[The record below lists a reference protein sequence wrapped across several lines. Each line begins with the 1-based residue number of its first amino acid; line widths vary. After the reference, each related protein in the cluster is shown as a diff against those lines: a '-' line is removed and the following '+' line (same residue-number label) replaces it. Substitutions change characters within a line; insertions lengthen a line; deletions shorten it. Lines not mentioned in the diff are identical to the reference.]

1 MILCWKYSILSI
13 HIFRYMKVV
22 GILSKF
28 KRAPWWEKKQISNI
42 LETNS
47 PTIQMVLNV
56 TNENKMSLI
65 TKDINPRAKQ
75 FFSDTYYFVF
85 ILYTSTGL
93 ENTSFLSE
101 KIFEG
106 WNSIKFFSPEFLTA
120 LFVTMYFTFRSYDLC
135 VVKKMAKMK
144 PTKLGKN
151 AN

>member
-1 MILCWKYSILSI
+1 
-13 HIFRYMKVV
+13 
-22 GILSKF
+22 
-28 KRAPWWEKKQISNI
+28 
-42 LETNS
+42 
-47 PTIQMVLNV
+47 MVFNV

-65 TKDINPRAKQ
+65 TKAINPRAKQ

-106 WNSIKFFSPEFLTA
+106 WNSIKFFCPEFLTA

-151 AN
+151 TN

>member
-1 MILCWKYSILSI
+1 
-13 HIFRYMKVV
+13 MK
-22 GILSKF
+22 
-28 KRAPWWEKKQISNI
+28 KKQISNI

-47 PTIQMVLNV
+47 PTIQMVFNV

-101 KIFEG
+101 KIFER
-106 WNSIKFFSPEFLTA
+106 WNSIKFFLSWVLDS
-120 LFVTMYFTFRSYDLC
+120 FVCDNVFHF
-135 VVKKMAKMK
+135 
-144 PTKLGKN
+144 
-151 AN
+151 

>member
-1 MILCWKYSILSI
+1 M
-13 HIFRYMKVV
+13 
-22 GILSKF
+22 
-28 KRAPWWEKKQISNI
+28 
-42 LETNS
+42 ETNS
-47 PTIQMVLNV
+47 PTIQMVFNV

-106 WNSIKFFSPEFLTA
+106 WNSIKFFCPEFLTA
-120 LFVTMYFTFRSYDLC
+120 LFVTMYFTFRSYIYAQWRKWL
-135 VVKKMAKMK
+135 KWSQQNLAKMQ
-144 PTKLGKN
+144 TKKRDWLYWLWLLPSSPGLHFQ
-151 AN
+151 